1 MTASVKPAKAQQA
14 APFEL
19 KSAAINLIAFAPRT
33 ADLAE
38 LDAALKKLSGGEG
51 NFFGGDAAL
60 IDLADW
66 PASAT
71 ALDFSSLLGML
82 RNAGLNPLGTR
93 GGSTESQ
100 AAARANGM
108 ILLPPAREI
117 ARAAPAAAQAV
128 DDGPAAR
135 EMEPAGIVE
144 PPQEPASC
152 AALIVDKPVR
162 SGQQIYAR
170 GRDLVVMALVSHGA
184 EVIAD
189 GNIHVYASLRGRALA
204 GARGNTAARIITQ
217 SMEAELLSIAGIY
230 RSIDEALPSSIARK
244 AAQVRLD
251 GNKLVI
257 EALG

>member
-1 MTASVKPAKAQQA
+1 MTASVKPAKAQHA

-38 LDAALKKLSGGEG
+38 LDTALKKLSGGEG

-60 IDLADW
+60 IDLGDW

-71 ALDFSSLLGML
+71 VLDFSGLLGLL
-82 RNAGLNPLGTR
+82 RAVGLNPIGAR
-93 GGSTESQ
+93 GGAEESQ

-117 ARAAPAAAQAV
+117 ARAPTASQDATPAV
-128 DDGPAAR
+128 
-135 EMEPAGIVE
+135 EVE
-144 PPQEPASC
+144 PPGIVDEREAEPVSC
-152 AALIVDKPVR
+152 AALIIDKPVR
-162 SGQQIYAR
+162 SGQQVYAR
-170 GRDLVVMALVSHGA
+170 GRDLVVMAMVSNGA

-189 GNIHVYASLRGRALA
+189 GNIHVYATLRGRALA
-204 GARGNTAARIITQ
+204 GARGNTAARIFTQ
-217 SMEAELLSIAGIY
+217 SMEAELISIAGIY
-230 RSIDEALPSSIARK
+230 RSIDEALPASIARK
-244 AAQVRLD
+244 AAQIRLD

-257 EALG
+257 EAMS